1 MMQLGGFGLLS
12 IIDTLLNLFGA
23 LKIWGKFSGTGIP
36 LSKNEIK
43 DIIKKLN
50 L

>member
-12 IIDTLLNLFGA
+12 IIHTLLNLFGA
-23 LKIWGKFSGTGIP
+23 LKIWGKVSGTGLT
-36 LSKNEIK
+36 LSNNEIK
-43 DIIKKLN
+43 DIIKKLS